1 MTNSM
6 IQYIIISFVVIAQL
20 YMFGSGFK
28 NSSNDNSGGL
38 IKLGVFGT
46 FLGIFVA
53 LFGFDPGNIKD
64 GIPIFLGGMR
74 IAFLTSVTG
83 MLLSLIL
90 DRKISEAI
98 NNDAGIGDLIH
109 AVNNGNEL
117 LSQKMDSV
125 NSTIGVLEK
134 SISGDADGSLLSQL
148 TLLRSNINDKFTD
161 LTGEFRTFA
170 KLQAENNTKAL
181 VEAIR
186 EVIGDF
192 NAKINEQFGE
202 NFKEL
207 NAAVGDLVGWQEN
220 YKEVVEKSFG
230 QFQIAVESMEKSK
243 ELFELIHDRYKD
255 NLAIN
260 EDVKSSLHNL
270 SIEHETLE
278 AKMTAFSSLAN
289 DAKEAFP
296 VIQENVDKLTKG
308 FSEKVTDSITAV
320 NDAYKSQTDNNIRIV
335 TEMSEATDGV
345 LTSMKDSVKS
355 SNDAI
360 RTVTTQMQE
369 SVDESMNNI
378 SDRIVKGFNDSMVNI
393 EQLQQKFAD
402 NIEGTIVQIDDA
414 LRQELEKSLQSLGS
428 QLASLSKRFVD
439 DYADLTN
446 RMQQVV
452 NMAES

>member
-1 MTNSM
+1 
-6 IQYIIISFVVIAQL
+6 
-20 YMFGSGFK
+20 MFASGFK
-28 NSSNDNSGGL
+28 KTSNDDSGGL
-38 IKLGVFGT
+38 IKLGIFGT

-53 LFGFDPGNIKD
+53 LFGFDPSNIKD
-64 GIPIFLGGMR
+64 GIPVFLGGMR

-90 DRKISEAI
+90 DRKISESI

-109 AVNNGNEL
+109 ALNSGSEIMYKKIDSINNA
-117 LSQKMDSV
+117 
-125 NSTIGVLEK
+125 IGVLGK
-134 SISGDADGSLLSQL
+134 SITGDGDGSLLSQL
-148 TLLRSNINDKFTD
+148 TLLRSNINDKLTD

-243 ELFELIHDRYKD
+243 ELFESIHNRYKD

-260 EDVKSSLHNL
+260 DDVKTTLHNL

-296 VIQENVDKLTKG
+296 VIQENVDKMTKG

-345 LTSMKDSVKS
+345 LTSMKDSVQS

-402 NIEGTIVQIDDA
+402 NIEGTIVQVDDA
-414 LRQELEKSLQSLGS
+414 LRQELEKSLQSLGT

-439 DYADLTN
+439 DYSDLTN

-452 NMAES
+452 SIAES

>member
-1 MTNSM
+1 
-6 IQYIIISFVVIAQL
+6 
-20 YMFGSGFK
+20 MFASGFK
-28 NSSNDNSGGL
+28 KTSNDDSGGL
-38 IKLGVFGT
+38 IKLGIFGT

-53 LFGFDPGNIKD
+53 LFGFDPSNIKD
-64 GIPIFLGGMR
+64 GIPVFLGGMR

-90 DRKISEAI
+90 DRKISESI

-109 AVNNGNEL
+109 ALNSGSEIMYKKIDSINNA
-117 LSQKMDSV
+117 
-125 NSTIGVLEK
+125 IGVLGK
-134 SISGDADGSLLSQL
+134 SITGDGDGSLLSQL
-148 TLLRSNINDKFTD
+148 TLLRSNINDKLTD

-243 ELFELIHDRYKD
+243 ELFESIHNRYKD

-260 EDVKSSLHNL
+260 DDVKTTLHNL

-296 VIQENVDKLTKG
+296 VIQENVDKMTKG

-345 LTSMKDSVKS
+345 LTSMKDSVQS

-369 SVDESMNNI
+369 SVDDSMNNI

-402 NIEGTIVQIDDA
+402 NIEGTIVQVDDA
-414 LRQELEKSLQSLGS
+414 LRQELEKSLQSLGT

-439 DYADLTN
+439 DYSDLTN

-452 NMAES
+452 SIAES